1 MVNFCYTLNESLLLY
16 IFIFSY
22 INSFMIHPEH
32 IGIAVKDL
40 NISIPLFEK
49 LLKTNCYKTETVES
63 ENVKTAFFKTGETK
77 IELLQSTTDDGI
89 VAKFIGKKGEGLHH
103 IAFEVENIYDE
114 IKRLKEEGFIFLNER
129 PKKGADNKMICFIH
143 PKTANGILIELCE
156 TIK

>member
-1 MVNFCYTLNESLLLY
+1 MR
-16 IFIFSY
+16 
-22 INSFMIHPEH
+22 HAEH

-49 LLKTNCYKTETVES
+49 LLKTDCYKTETVES

-77 IELLQSTTDDGI
+77 IELLQSINDDGI
-89 VAKFIGKKGEGLHH
+89 VAKFISKKGEGLHH

-114 IKRLKEEGFIFLNER
+114 IKRLKEEGFIFLNEE

-143 PKTANGILIELCE
+143 PKSANGILIELCE

>member
-1 MVNFCYTLNESLLLY
+1 MR
-16 IFIFSY
+16 
-22 INSFMIHPEH
+22 HAEH
-32 IGIAVKDL
+32 IGIAVKNL

-49 LLKTNCYKTETVES
+49 LLKTDCYKTETVEN

-77 IELLQSTTDDGI
+77 IELLQSINEDGI
-89 VAKFIGKKGEGLHH
+89 ISKFISKKGEGLHH

-114 IKRLKEEGFIFLNER
+114 IKRLKEEGFLFLNEE

-143 PKTANGILIELCE
+143 PKYANGVLIELCE

>member
-1 MVNFCYTLNESLLLY
+1 MK
-16 IFIFSY
+16 
-22 INSFMIHPEH
+22 HAEH

-40 NISIPLFEK
+40 DFSIPLFEK
-49 LLKTNCYKTETVES
+49 LLKTDCYKTETVES

-77 IELLQSTTDDGI
+77 IELLQSINEDGI
-89 VAKFIGKKGEGLHH
+89 VAKFIRKKGEGLHH

-114 IKRLKEEGFIFLNER
+114 IKRLKEESFIFLNEE

-143 PKTANGILIELCE
+143 PKTTNGILIELCE